1 MNKMKTRGA
10 IELSMST
17 IVVLVLAMS
26 MMILG
31 IVLVKNIFST
41 GTDAVDLI
49 DNNLKAQIN
58 QLFNNDD
65 RRTVVYLP
73 ANAADMKKGTK
84 YLVRF
89 GIKNVVRGE
98 SEAGQFTYQ
107 VRASE
112 VEEGCKGLTLE
123 KAETFLKTGK
133 TLTKPLP
140 IIAGDKPTERT
151 IVVEISEDAPLCT
164 VSYDLVVKKDGQDYD
179 TNYFIV
185 TIV

>member
-1 MNKMKTRGA
+1 MG
-10 IELSMST
+10 T

-26 MMILG
+26 IMILG

-73 ANAADMKKGTK
+73 GNAADMKKGQK

-98 SEAGQFTYQ
+98 ANAGQFTYQ
-107 VRASE
+107 IRAAE
-112 VEEGCKGLTLE
+112 VEEGCKGLSLE
-123 KAETFLKTGK
+123 SAEKFLKTGK
-133 TLTKPLP
+133 TITRPLP

-151 IVVEISEDAPLCT
+151 VVVEIPDSAPLCT
-164 VSYDLVVKKDGQDYD
+164 ISYDLLVKKDGADYD